1 MIDTDRPQ
9 SQMKPEALRIILWT
23 LAGEPLFLAGLAYFI
38 KTQNAVK
45 PVIGDGIGVLPIIFL
60 AVSLAAEW
68 FSFTLGSKYNQS
80 GRSSTL
86 SPRPEGISPTLMI
99 AAVALATAPGILGFV
114 LHLLTGTDW
123 YLLAFNGGAFVL
135 AAMQII
141 NFSNRQA

>member
-1 MIDTDRPQ
+1 MIDTDRSQ
-9 SQMKPEALRIILWT
+9 SQIKPEALRIIAWT
-23 LAGEPLFLAGLAYFI
+23 TACEPLFLAGLAYFI
-38 KTQNAVK
+38 KTLNAVK
-45 PVIGDGIGVLPIIFL
+45 PAAGIGILPVIFL

-68 FSFTLGSKYNQS
+68 YSFTLASKYNKS
-80 GRSSTL
+80 GRSSML
-86 SPRPEGISPTLMI
+86 PPRPEGISPTLMI

-141 NFSNRQA
+141 NFSNRQE